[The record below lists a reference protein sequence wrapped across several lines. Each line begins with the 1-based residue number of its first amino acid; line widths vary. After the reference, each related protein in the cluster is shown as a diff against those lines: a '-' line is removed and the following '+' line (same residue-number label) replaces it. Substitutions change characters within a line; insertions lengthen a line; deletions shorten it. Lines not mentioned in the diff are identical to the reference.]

1 VNHAQVCII
10 SLPSGAVKTV
20 STGTLEALSREAD
33 PPVAKVQLAQ
43 HAVLEAANKAENQIN
58 HMKKNVQSFFELT
71 QPFNKI
77 YQACVQGRDEQ
88 PAAAGLVLEQNRV
101 AADPAVFDAMATFN
115 ERTYLLQGD
124 MYWLYLPGQDEAE
137 GPFAISD
144 EFGKDDRGQ
153 PLAGPFDAACVVD
166 GRLGLFQG
174 DQFFVSTAGEDTQ
187 AQGPHPIKNYWGSDN
202 QEMQLDGLFDAV
214 TLYADRLYI
223 RKGELYWDQPVGGIK
238 ALNERRSD

>member
-1 VNHAQVCII
+1 MNHAQVCII

-33 PPVAKVQLAQ
+33 PPLAKVQLAQ

-71 QPFNKI
+71 QPFNKV
-77 YQACVQGRDEQ
+77 YQ
-88 PAAAGLVLEQNRV
+88 
-101 AADPAVFDAMATFN
+101 
-115 ERTYLLQGD
+115 
-124 MYWLYLPGQDEAE
+124 
-137 GPFAISD
+137 
-144 EFGKDDRGQ
+144 
-153 PLAGPFDAACVVD
+153 ACVVD